1 MPNVSPSRYPF
12 DLQSITPNGGNY
24 YVLVMGRMGRNL
36 GRNVKIFAPPHKPLK
51 TLLFISYFIIWGAM
65 FNKYILYI

>member
-1 MPNVSPSRYPF
+1 M
-12 DLQSITPNGGNY
+12 GGNY

-36 GRNVKIFAPPHKPLK
+36 GRNVKNIAPHHKPLK